1 MKLLTVDDSKTI
13 RKKVKQIVSIL
24 DVEIL
29 EAENGQEAL
38 DVLEQ
43 QEGKI
48 DLILLDWEMPVMNG
62 NEFLKKIKADKRYRS
77 IPVIMLSA
85 VSEKDKIIDAIRAGA
100 KQYITKPFSGEDLQ
114 VKIVQALGLD
124 SWDDL

>member
-1 MKLLTVDDSKTI
+1 MKLLIVDDSKTI
-13 RKKVKQIVSIL
+13 RKRVNQIVSVL
-24 DVEIL
+24 DVDIL

-38 DVLEQ
+38 NVLKEHD
-43 QEGKI
+43 GNI
-48 DLILLDWEMPVMNG
+48 DLILLDWEMPIMNG
-62 NEFLKKIKADKRYRS
+62 SEFLKIIKADKSYRS

-85 VSEKDKIIDAIRAGA
+85 VSEKEKIIEAIRAGA